1 MNTINRSFNNES
13 AGEGNVSEQD
23 EEQNTSRYALI
34 IKIIDSQ
41 YILLYAHFK
50 YSVTFRFLEV

>member
-34 IKIIDSQ
+34 S
-41 YILLYAHFK
+41 
-50 YSVTFRFLEV
+50 